1 MKALY
6 KWLLLLLLWP
16 LAGTAQDSGLNPEA
30 IIFNTTPVNPM
41 VRAVYG
47 LQGIDQQY
55 FYDFS
60 RLTTD
65 TFSLGD
71 DLKWWILDRDRLSL
85 NTALMVPLQS
95 TSLDLSRLRFS
106 SRYSG
111 FFDTW
116 EVGKTL
122 LTPNPPTSRF
132 SIVHTLGEEMG
143 AVIYYE
149 AFSIVSDKVGIGTTS
164 PTQNLDVNGNARF
177 RDVPVGTGNY
187 YLRLTSDGSLSKVS
201 IASDRRLKEN
211 IETLED
217 ALGKVLA
224 MRGVSYTL
232 KSHPEAGIQHGLIA
246 QELSEVVPELV
257 EFDGEYYSIRYDQ
270 FPALLIEAIKEQ
282 QAIIARQQSEI
293 EALKQVYGRIVKL
306 EKMLGV
312 ANVY

>member
-6 KWLLLLLLWP
+6 KWLLILLLWP
-16 LAGTAQDSGLNPEA
+16 LAGTAQDSGLNPDA

-71 DLKWWILDRDRLSL
+71 DLKWWVLDRDRLSL

-116 EVGKTL
+116 EVGRTL

-132 SIVHTLGEEMG
+132 SIV
-143 AVIYYE
+143 
-149 AFSIVSDKVGIGTTS
+149 SVSC
-164 PTQNLDVNGNARF
+164 P
-177 RDVPVGTGNY
+177 
-187 YLRLTSDGSLSKVS
+187 
-201 IASDRRLKEN
+201 
-211 IETLED
+211 
-217 ALGKVLA
+217 
-224 MRGVSYTL
+224 
-232 KSHPEAGIQHGLIA
+232 
-246 QELSEVVPELV
+246 
-257 EFDGEYYSIRYDQ
+257 FD
-270 FPALLIEAIKEQ
+270 
-282 QAIIARQQSEI
+282 
-293 EALKQVYGRIVKL
+293 
-306 EKMLGV
+306 
-312 ANVY
+312 